1 MDSRGAAVSSSGLSP
16 RLLGWMVLGEW
27 RAQPG
32 RTLAA
37 ILAIAVGVGLGLA
50 IHLVNRSAL
59 DEFAGAIRSVSGAAD
74 LQVQAASPL
83 GFDEGLYPILARLA
97 GVATVSPVVELRAR
111 TDGGEPLTLLGL
123 DPLRAAAVTPNLLGG
138 GPVGGGEG
146 GVTTAE
152 AVFDL
157 DAITLSP
164 AALQQSGLRVGDRV
178 ELNAG
183 GQSASFRIV
192 GVLEGVSG
200 DRALGVIDIAAAQ
213 WRFAQLGRLQRL
225 DLRLAAGVDRAAIE
239 RTVQAALPAEA
250 ALVTPQSEMRRTE
263 SLSRAYRVN
272 LQMLALVALLTGGFL
287 VYSAQSLSVTRR
299 RPQFALLRVLGLPA
313 RGMLGQ
319 VLIEGVVLGLVGAAL
334 GMALGVGLAELALR
348 LLGGDLGGGYFRG
361 GRPPLV
367 FTPLAA
373 AIIFALGVAI
383 AVLGSLFPALAAERI
398 PAAVAL
404 KTGSGESGEIAR
416 QAPPWI
422 SLGLLA
428 LGGLAALGPPIGGV
442 PVFGYGAIALI
453 LAGGVGAMPW
463 LARGL
468 LAPLRRLR
476 APAPPIALAIARLW
490 GAPRQAAVALCGI
503 VASTSLMVAMAV
515 MVTSFRGSVED
526 WLIQILP
533 ADIYMRLDPGL
544 SLDPEAQARLAGA
557 PEAATIEFRQSF
569 NLRLSPERPPVQVSA
584 RGRPG
589 AGAGEGLPLVGP
601 QVRPDGASAW
611 ISEPMARLYDLSPG
625 DGLTLPIGPGAQA
638 QVTVAGVW
646 RDYSNQFGALILD
659 QAAYT
664 TLTGDAG
671 RGEAAITLA
680 PGVEPAEAIEA
691 FRARLPP
698 SIASGADFA
707 EPREIRAV
715 ALRIFDRSFA
725 VTYALEAIAILVGL
739 AGVATTFSA
748 QTLARRKE
756 FGMLRHVGVRRGQ
769 IIQMLATEGALLGAI
784 GALAGLTLG
793 LIMSQVLIH
802 VVNPQSFNWT
812 METRL
817 PWPLLASLAVALV
830 ATSAGA
836 AVLAGRGA
844 LADSAV
850 RAVRED
856 W

>member
-1 MDSRGAAVSSSGLSP
+1 MSTSRGPVVRSGLGP
-16 RLLGWMVLGEW
+16 RLLAWMVIGEW

-37 ILAIAVGVGLGLA
+37 VLAIAVGVGLGLA

-59 DEFAGAIRSVSGAAD
+59 DEFAGAVRSVSGAAD
-74 LQVQAASPL
+74 LQVQAASSA
-83 GFDEGLYPILARLA
+83 GFDEGLYPILARLE
-97 GVATVSPVVELRAR
+97 GVAVASPVVELRAL
-111 TDGGEPLTLLGL
+111 TDDGVALTLLGL
-123 DPLRAAAVTPNLLGG
+123 DPLRAASVTPNLLGRPAAG
-138 GPVGGGEG
+138 DGGG
-146 GVTTAE
+146 TAAE

-157 DAITLSP
+157 DAVTLSP
-164 AALQQSGLRVGDRV
+164 AALQQTGLRVGDPIR
-178 ELNAG
+178 LSAA
-183 GQSASFRIV
+183 GQSATLRV
-192 GVLEGVSG
+192 AGVLEGISG

-213 WRFAQLGRLQRL
+213 WRFGQLGRLQRL
-225 DLRLAAGVDRAAIE
+225 DLRLTAGADRGAVE
-239 RTVQAALPAEA
+239 RAVQSKLPAEA

-287 VYSAQSLSVTRR
+287 VYSAQTLSVTRR

-313 RGMLGQ
+313 RGMLSQ
-319 VLIEGVVLGLVGAAL
+319 VLIEGVVLGVAGAAL
-334 GMALGVGLAELALR
+334 GVALGVGLAELALR

-361 GRPPLV
+361 GRPPLA
-367 FTPLAA
+367 FTPVAMA
-373 AIIFALGVAI
+373 VIFSLGVAI
-383 AVLGSLFPALAAERI
+383 SVLGSLFPALQAERI

-404 KTGSGESGEIAR
+404 KTGSGETPDAAG
-416 QAPPWI
+416 QPPPWI
-422 SLGLLA
+422 SLTLLA
-428 LGGLAALGPPIGGV
+428 AGGLAALAPPLGGV
-442 PVFGYGAIALI
+442 PLFGYGAIALI

-468 LAPLRRLR
+468 LSPLRRLN
-476 APAPPIALAIARLW
+476 APPPLALAIARLW

-533 ADIYMRLDPGL
+533 ADIYMRLEPGL
-544 SLDPEAQARLAGA
+544 ALDPAAQARLAAA
-557 PEAATIEFRQSF
+557 PEAAAVEFRQSF
-569 NLRLSPERPPVQVSA
+569 SLRLHPDRPPVQVSA
-584 RGRPG
+584 RGGPG
-589 AGAGEGLPLVGP
+589 TSAGEGLPLVGAQATGEGLP
-601 QVRPDGASAW
+601 VW
-611 ISEPMARLYDLSPG
+611 ISEPMARLYDLRPG
-625 DGLTLPIGPGAQA
+625 DSLDLPIASEMQEGLF
-638 QVTVAGVW
+638 VAGVW
-646 RDYSNQFGALILD
+646 RDYSNQFGALVMD
-659 QAAYT
+659 QSAYT
-664 TLTGDAG
+664 TLTGDPG
-671 RGEAAITLA
+671 RAEAAIVLR
-680 PGVEPAEAIEA
+680 PGLEPASAIA
-691 FRARLPP
+691 ALRARLPDSLAP
-698 SIASGADFA
+698 GADFA

-769 IIQMLATEGALLGAI
+769 IMQMLAAEGALLGAI

-793 LIMSQVLIH
+793 GVMSQVLIH

-817 PWPLLASLAVALV
+817 PWPLLASLAAALV

>member
-1 MDSRGAAVSSSGLSP
+1 MAPRPGVTATAGLSA
-16 RLLGWMVLGEW
+16 RLLAWMVLGEW

-37 ILAIAVGVGLGLA
+37 VLAIAVGVGLGLA

-59 DEFAGAIRSVSGAAD
+59 DEVAGAVRSVSGAAD
-74 LQVQAASPL
+74 LQVQAVSSK
-83 GFDEGLYPILARLA
+83 GFEEGLYPTLARVQ
-97 GVATVSPVVELRAR
+97 GVAIASPIVELRAR
-111 TDGGEPLTLLGL
+111 NADGGALTLLGL
-123 DPLRAAAVTPNLLGG
+123 DPLRAAGVTPNLLARPAAGDS
-138 GPVGGGEG
+138 

-157 DAITLSP
+157 DAVSLSP
-164 AALQQSGLRVGDRV
+164 AALQQAGLKVGDQIQITA
-178 ELNAG
+178 AG
-183 GQSASFRIV
+183 QIATFRIV

-200 DRALGVIDIAAAQ
+200 DRALAVIDIAAAQ
-213 WRFAQLGRLQRL
+213 WRFNQLGRLQRL
-225 DLRLAAGVDRAAIE
+225 DLRLAPGVDRSAVE
-239 RTVQAALPAEA
+239 RAVQTRLPPEA

-319 VLIEGVVLGLVGAAL
+319 VLVEGLVLGLVGAAL
-334 GMALGVGLAELALR
+334 GVALGVGLAELALR
-348 LLGGDLGGGYFRG
+348 LLGGDLGGGFFSN

-367 FTPLAA
+367 FTPVAA
-373 AIIFALGVAI
+373 AVIFGLGVAI
-383 AVLGSLFPALAAERI
+383 AVLGSLFPALEAERS

-404 KTGSGESGEIAR
+404 KSGAGETVDPTG
-416 QAPPWI
+416 QPPPWI

-428 LGGLAALGPPIGGV
+428 AGGLAALGPPIAGI
-442 PVFGYGAIALI
+442 PLFGYGAIALI

-468 LAPLRRLR
+468 LAPLRRV
-476 APAPPIALAIARLW
+476 PAPPPALALAIARLW

-526 WLIQILP
+526 WLVQILP
-533 ADIYMRLDPGL
+533 ADIYMRLEPGL
-544 SLDPEAQARLAGA
+544 SLDPAIQARLAA
-557 PEAATIEFRQSF
+557 TPAAAAVEFRHSF
-569 NLRLSPERPPVQVSA
+569 NLRLDPERPAVQVSA
-584 RGRPG
+584 RGGSEGG
-589 AGAGEGLPLVGP
+589 AGLGLPLVGR
-601 QVRPDGASAW
+601 QARGDGLAVW
-611 ISEPMARLYDLSPG
+611 ISEPMARLYDLQPG
-625 DGLTLPIGPGAQA
+625 DPLVLPIAPE
-638 QVTVAGVW
+638 TKIYVAGVW
-646 RDYSNQFGALILD
+646 RDYSNQFGALVMD

-664 TLTGDAG
+664 QLTGDPTRA
-671 RGEAAITLA
+671 EAAISLA
-680 PGVEPAEAIEA
+680 PGVEPKAAMAALRGQLPDTIAAGAE
-691 FRARLPP
+691 
-698 SIASGADFA
+698 FA

-769 IIQMLATEGALLGAI
+769 IMQMLAAEGALLGAI

-793 LIMSQVLIH
+793 VVMSQVLIH

-817 PWPLLASLAVALV
+817 PWILLSSLGAALV
-830 ATSAGA
+830 VTSAGA

-844 LADSAV
+844 LSDSAI

>member
-1 MDSRGAAVSSSGLSP
+1 MTPRPGATAAAAGLSP
-16 RLLGWMVLGEW
+16 RLLAWMVLGEW

-59 DEFAGAIRSVSGAAD
+59 DEFASAVRSVSGAAD
-74 LQVQAASPL
+74 LQVQAVSSR
-83 GFDEGLYPILARLA
+83 GFEEGLYPALARLD
-97 GVATVSPVVELRAR
+97 GVAIASPVVELRGR
-111 TDGGEPLTLLGL
+111 TTEGVSLTLLGL
-123 DPLRAAAVTPNLLGG
+123 DPLRAAGVTPNLLARPAAGD
-138 GPVGGGEG
+138 G

-157 DAITLSP
+157 DAVSLSP
-164 AALQQSGLRVGDRV
+164 AALQQTGLKVGDQV
-178 ELNAG
+178 QITAAG
-183 GQSASFRIV
+183 QGATFRIV

-200 DRALGVIDIAAAQ
+200 DRALAVIDIAAAQ
-213 WRFAQLGRLQRL
+213 WRFNQLGRLQRL
-225 DLRLAAGVDRAAIE
+225 DLRLAPGVDRSAVE
-239 RTVQAALPAEA
+239 RAVQGRLPPEA

-319 VLIEGVVLGLVGAAL
+319 VLIEGLVLGLAGAAL
-334 GMALGVGLAELALR
+334 GVAIGIGLAELALR
-348 LLGGDLGGGYFRG
+348 LLGGDLGGGFFRT

-367 FTPLAA
+367 FTPVAA
-373 AIIFALGVAI
+373 AVIFGLGVAI
-383 AVLGSLFPALAAERI
+383 AVLGSLFPALEAERS

-404 KTGSGESGEIAR
+404 KSGAGETVDPTGQR
-416 QAPPWI
+416 LPWI

-428 LGGLAALGPPIGGV
+428 AGGLAALGPPVAGI
-442 PVFGYGAIALI
+442 PLFGYGAIALI

-468 LAPLRRLR
+468 LAPLRR
-476 APAPPIALAIARLW
+476 APAPPPALALAIARLW

-526 WLIQILP
+526 WLVQILP
-533 ADIYMRLDPGL
+533 ADIYMRLEPGL
-544 SLDPEAQARLAGA
+544 ALDPATQARLAA
-557 PEAATIEFRQSF
+557 TPEAANVEFRHSF
-569 NLRLSPERPPVQVSA
+569 NLRLAPDRPAVQVSA
-584 RGRPG
+584 QGQADGG
-589 AGAGEGLPLVGP
+589 AGLGLPLVGR
-601 QVRPDGASAW
+601 QARGDGLAVW
-611 ISEPMARLYDLSPG
+611 ISEPMARLYDLQPG
-625 DGLTLPIGPGAQA
+625 DPLVLPIAPEAK
-638 QVTVAGVW
+638 VYVAGVW
-646 RDYSNQFGALILD
+646 RDYSNQFGALVMD

-664 TLTGDAG
+664 RLTGDAN
-671 RGEAAITLA
+671 RTEAAITLA
-680 PGVEPAEAIEA
+680 PGVEPEAAMAALRGQLPDAIAAGAE
-691 FRARLPP
+691 
-698 SIASGADFA
+698 FA
-707 EPREIRAV
+707 EPGEIRAV
-715 ALRIFDRSFA
+715 ALRIFDRAFA

-769 IIQMLATEGALLGAI
+769 IMQMLAAEGALLGAI

-793 LIMSQVLIH
+793 GVMSQVLIH

-812 METRL
+812 METQL
-817 PWPLLASLAVALV
+817 PWILLSSLAAALV
-830 ATSAGA
+830 VTSAGA

-844 LADSAV
+844 LSDSAI